1 MVGGKCDIGSSA
13 VPDLFDQVPVVVVG
27 YNLDVD
33 LFGII
38 SRYKGVDFSVKAV
51 AQGAVFAYGK
61 KTYRILGVESKLAG
75 VVLSR
80 SALEYVEASFLF
92 TQVII

>member
-61 KTYRILGVESKLAG
+61 KRTGFWVWKVSWR
-75 VVLSR
+75 
-80 SALEYVEASFLF
+80 ASFFPGVRWNTLKLPF
-92 TQVII
+92 SSLR